1 MLKKID
7 SFVFIILPV
16 FNGEKYI
23 LQQLMSIYYQ
33 TFKNWYLIIVNDGST
48 DATLNIIENF
58 IKDYNLQWKIK
69 ILNKNNSWVN
79 KAIETWLYEMQKLK
93 EKFEWYD
100 IFVSYCDADDV
111 RMRNKLEYQLK
122 YIIEKK
128 ADLCYHDLIVINEND
143 GVIWDSYNK
152 ILRTPFNN
160 IYDNSFLKFCLYNH
174 ITSTTMLFKYDY
186 VKTILPMCNW
196 LYQDWYTCLII
207 SWLNWKIVSIE
218 TPLAYYRRHANAM
231 TGPGNKKTSSD
242 FFKESINVLI
252 NIKNRLTNQNE
263 DVANLILKDYQFRVK
278 HPKKQKLYHVSYI
291 IKHYKILKYYIKS
304 VISFY
309 FR

>member
-111 RMRNKLEYQLK
+111 RMRNKLEYQLDYTIK
-122 YIIEKK
+122 ES
-128 ADLCYHDLIVINEND
+128 ADLSYHDLVVVDEND
-143 GVIWDSYNK
+143 NIIWDSYK
-152 ILRTPFNN
+152 KMLTTPLNN
-160 IYDNSFLKFCLYNH
+160 VSDNSFIKFCLYNH
-174 ITSTTMLFKYDY
+174 ITSTAMLFKYDY
-186 VKTILPMCNW
+186 IENLLPICNW
-196 LYQDWYTCLII
+196 LYQDWYTSLVI
-207 SWLNWKIVSIE
+207 SWLNWKIISIE
-218 TPLAYYRRHANAM
+218 KSLAYYRRHSNSL
-231 TGPGNKKTSSD
+231 TWPKNKKSPSD
-242 FFKESINVLI
+242 FFNEFINVLK
-252 NIKNRLTNQNE
+252 NIKGRLTKQNE
-263 DVANLILKDYQFRVK
+263 NIANLILENYQFRVK
-278 HPKKQKLYHVSYI
+278 HPKKQKLYHVFYI